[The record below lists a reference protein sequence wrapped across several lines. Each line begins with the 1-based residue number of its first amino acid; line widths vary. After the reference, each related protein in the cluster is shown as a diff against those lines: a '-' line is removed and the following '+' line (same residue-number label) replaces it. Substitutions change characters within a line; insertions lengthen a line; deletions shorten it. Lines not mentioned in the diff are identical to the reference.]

1 MNVLK
6 LLEELEDIIENCSS
20 VPFVQKVLV
29 DKGEILDIIKEI
41 RIHLPD
47 EIKQAQWIKE
57 ERQRILAE
65 AQQEADTISEEANKH
80 ILSMVEQSEIT
91 KLANEQ
97 AEKIITQ
104 AQNSAKEM
112 RLGAKDYVDG
122 LLESVELDLTDLIN
136 TVRENR
142 NELKGMKQ

>member
-6 LLEELEDIIENCSS
+6 LLEELEDIVENCSS
-20 VPFVQKVLV
+20 IPFVQKVLV
-29 DKGEILDIIKEI
+29 DKGEILEIIKEI
-41 RIHLPD
+41 RINLPD

-80 ILSMVEQSEIT
+80 IMSMIEENEIT

-104 AQNSAKEM
+104 AQTNAKEM
-112 RLGAKDYVDG
+112 RLGAKDYVNG
-122 LLESVELDLTDLIN
+122 LLESVELDLADLIN
-136 TVRENR
+136 TIKENR
-142 NELKGMKQ
+142 NELEGMK

>member
-20 VPFVQKVLV
+20 IPFAQKYCVN
-29 DKGEILDIIKEI
+29 KREISEIIKDI
-41 RIHLPD
+41 RIYLPD
-47 EIKQAQWIKE
+47 EIKQAQWVNE

-80 ILSMVEQSEIT
+80 ILSMIEQSEIT

-97 AEKIITQ
+97 AEEIITL
-104 AQNSAKEM
+104 AQNNAKEM
-112 RLGAKDYVDG
+112 RLGAKDYADS
-122 LLESVELDLTDLIN
+122 LLESVELDLTDLIG

-142 NELKGMKQ
+142 DELKGIK

>member
-20 VPFVQKVLV
+20 IPFAQKVLV
-29 DKGEILDIIKEI
+29 DKREILEIIKDI

-47 EIKQAQWIKE
+47 EIKQAQWVNE

-80 ILSMVEQSEIT
+80 ILSMVEESEIT

-104 AQNSAKEM
+104 AQNNAKEM
-112 RLGAKDYVDG
+112 RLGAKDYADS
-122 LLESVELDLTDLIN
+122 LLESVELDLTDLIG
-136 TVRENR
+136 TVKENR
-142 NELKGMKQ
+142 DELKSMK

>member
-20 VPFVQKVLV
+20 IPFAQKVLV
-29 DKGEILDIIKEI
+29 DKREILEIIKDI

-47 EIKQAQWIKE
+47 EIKQAQWVNE

-80 ILSMVEQSEIT
+80 ILSMVEESEIT

-104 AQNSAKEM
+104 AQNNAKEM
-112 RLGAKDYVDG
+112 RVGAKDYADS
-122 LLESVELDLTDLIN
+122 LLESVELDLTDLIG
-136 TVRENR
+136 TVKENR
-142 NELKGMKQ
+142 DELKSMK

>member
-6 LLEELEDIIENCSS
+6 LLEELEDIVENCSS
-20 VPFVQKVLV
+20 IPFVQKVLV
-29 DKGEILDIIKEI
+29 DKGEILEIIKEI

-80 ILSMVEQSEIT
+80 ILSMIEQDEIT
-91 KLANEQ
+91 MLANEQ

-104 AQNSAKEM
+104 AQNNAKEM

-122 LLESVELDLTDLIN
+122 LLQSVELDLADLIN
-136 TVRENR
+136 TIKENR
-142 NELKGMKQ
+142 NELEGMK

>member
-20 VPFVQKVLV
+20 IPFAQKVLV
-29 DKGEILDIIKEI
+29 DKREILEIIKDI
-41 RIHLPD
+41 RIYLPD
-47 EIKQAQWIKE
+47 EIKQAQWVNE

-80 ILSMVEQSEIT
+80 ILSMIEQSEIT
-91 KLANEQ
+91 KLANAQ
-97 AEKIITQ
+97 AEEIITQ
-104 AQNSAKEM
+104 AQNNAKEM
-112 RLGAKDYVDG
+112 RLGAKDYVDS
-122 LLESVELDLTDLIN
+122 LLESVELDLTDLIS

-142 NELKGMKQ
+142 DELKGMK

>member
-6 LLEELEDIIENCSS
+6 LLEELEDIVENCSS
-20 VPFVQKVLV
+20 IPFVQKVLV
-29 DKGEILDIIKEI
+29 DKGEILEIIKEI

-80 ILSMVEQSEIT
+80 ILSMIEQDEIT

-97 AEKIITQ
+97 AEKIISQ
-104 AQNSAKEM
+104 AQNIAKEL
-112 RLGAKDYVDG
+112 RWGAKDYVDG
-122 LLESVELDLTDLIN
+122 LLQSVELDLADLIN
-136 TVRENR
+136 TIKENR
-142 NELKGMKQ
+142 NELEGMK

>member
-6 LLEELEDIIENCSS
+6 LLEELEDIVENCSS
-20 VPFVQKVLV
+20 IPFVQKVLV
-29 DKGEILDIIKEI
+29 DKGEILEIVKEI
-41 RIHLPD
+41 RINLPD

-80 ILSMVEQSEIT
+80 ILSMIEENEIT

-104 AQNSAKEM
+104 AQTNAKEM

-122 LLESVELDLTDLIN
+122 LLESVELDLADLIN
-136 TVRENR
+136 AIKENR
-142 NELKGMKQ
+142 NELEGMK